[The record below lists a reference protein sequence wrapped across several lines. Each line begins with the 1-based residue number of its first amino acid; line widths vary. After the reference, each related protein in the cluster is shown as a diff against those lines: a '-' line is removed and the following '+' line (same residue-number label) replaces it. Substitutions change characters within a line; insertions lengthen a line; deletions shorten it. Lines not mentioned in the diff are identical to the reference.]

1 MDNFVRYIK
10 IYYLYLK
17 QSFMLFMAHRFNL
30 FMSAIANF
38 AWTMGQLVAIRFL
51 FTKLPSVQGWTF
63 NDLVLLLAFGQCAF
77 YTAFVLFES
86 NLAKIGN
93 KIIRGELDIKLVKPV
108 SILFQLSFE
117 DVMVAQ
123 IIPIFIT
130 VTPLLIYGFSG
141 ATKMNTINIFWGAVV
156 LILGIIVK
164 YFSDVIVCGVFFFI
178 NRTHIYAIYS
188 EFREINRLPPSLFP
202 KWVEN
207 VFTFVIPVLFVS
219 YYPLMISKGDF
230 NIVKVIFIEICLLL
244 FMMLSSFIVW
254 RKGLR
259 EYSGVG

>member
-1 MDNFVRYIK
+1 VR
-10 IYYLYLK
+10 L
-17 QSFMLFMAHRFNL
+17 
-30 FMSAIANF
+30 
-38 AWTMGQLVAIRFL
+38 
-51 FTKLPSVQGWTF
+51 
-63 NDLVLLLAFGQCAF
+63 
-77 YTAFVLFES
+77 
-86 NLAKIGN
+86 
-93 KIIRGELDIKLVKPV
+93 
-108 SILFQLSFE
+108 
-117 DVMVAQ
+117 
-123 IIPIFIT
+123 IF
-130 VTPLLIYGFSG
+130 
-141 ATKMNTINIFWGAVV
+141 FWGGAVV

-178 NRTHIYAIYS
+178 NRTHIYTIYS

-219 YYPLMISKGDF
+219 YYPLMMSKGEF
-230 NIVKVIFIEICLLL
+230 NIMKVILIEICLLL